1 MKDVTGLAKKT
12 KDGPRPVIIKFLDYR
27 EKTNVLSSAFKLKGS
42 TLSLSED
49 FSKRIR
55 EIRKQLWKSSEEE
68 RLRGCKTKLVYDK
81 LKVDNVLFAWDEGKG
96 SRYRLMQKSN

>member
-1 MKDVTGLAKKT
+1 MSQVWQKT
-12 KDGPRPVIIKFLDYR
+12 KSGQRPVIIKFFDYR

-49 FSKRIR
+49 FSKRVR
-55 EIRKQLWKSSEEE
+55 EIRKQLWKSSEKE

-81 LKVDNVLFAWDEGKG
+81 LKVDDVLFAWDEGKG
-96 SRYRLMQKSN
+96 SRYRLKKKSN